1 MKFEPLS
8 ISPNG
13 SNRPKFPTEDDW
25 NKWRVVVTNLE
36 RCVSLS
42 DHVIYFIF
50 CLIYSCHFYFN
61 WTMYVFGE
69 WVSSKW
75 NRCPLTYSTSLT
87 CGPRTH
93 MSMTPGQ
100 RISLPLKYSKGVLLS
115 YYSLANFYVVQ
126 CTAIS
131 SSKLE
136 DETQLI
142 FKRGKDK
149 SKEKLLV
156 LFNNLTYRSASQR
169 QAINYSN
176 CISHLTLKQY
186 LTKSLSTSHV

>member
-1 MKFEPLS
+1 
-8 ISPNG
+8 
-13 SNRPKFPTEDDW
+13 
-25 NKWRVVVTNLE
+25 
-36 RCVSLS
+36 
-42 DHVIYFIF
+42 
-50 CLIYSCHFYFN
+50 
-61 WTMYVFGE
+61 MYVFGE

-75 NRCPLTYSTSLT
+75 NRCPLTNSTLLT

-93 MSMTPGQ
+93 VSMTPHQ
-100 RISLPLKYSKGVLLS
+100 RAARQKISLPLKYSKGVLLS

-156 LFNNLTYRSASQR
+156 LCNNLTYRSASQR